1 MFKMFI
7 VCITWVIL
15 ALIVFKSSLNALDNN
30 LCVSVLG
37 SGSLRAKF
45 ELSDGPSIPATLA
58 VQFFNESSTLS
69 GVEME
74 LVGSGYRLSLS
85 KKRLVSGKAIHF

>member
-1 MFKMFI
+1 M
-7 VCITWVIL
+7 
-15 ALIVFKSSLNALDNN
+15 S
-30 LCVSVLG
+30 G

-58 VQFFNESSTLS
+58 VQFFNEGSTIS

-74 LVGSGYRLSLS
+74 LAGSGYRLSLN
-85 KKRLVSGKAIHF
+85 KKRLVSGKTLHL